1 MCVGEFLRTC
11 IDIGLRAVEKAR
23 SLARFSLETLRKRM
37 PELVP
42 HLRVLVGTM
51 NQSTRLF
58 ASKILNS
65 YQQSPEPLQQTLGP
79 LPTKP

>member
-1 MCVGEFLRTC
+1 
-11 IDIGLRAVEKAR
+11 VEKAR

-65 YQQSPEPLQQTLGP
+65 CQQSH
-79 LPTKP
+79 